1 MLKLQQPE
9 KDCEGI
15 VICKKRRELF
25 VNIPI
30 LFMSVYNVH
39 CLGPTTASPLVGPTA
54 IGTDLGPATAGPIV
68 GPATIIPAAAI
79 GPAATIPPQAGRG
92 IGKSI
97 FSIFT

>member
-1 MLKLQQPE
+1 
-9 KDCEGI
+9 
-15 VICKKRRELF
+15 
-25 VNIPI
+25 
-30 LFMSVYNVH
+30 MSVYNVH
-39 CLGPTTASPLVGPTA
+39 CPGPTTASPLVGPTA

-79 GPAATIPPQAGRG
+79 GPAATIPPQVGRG